1 MTTQNL
7 NYLWNFPHKRLSGYL
22 LPFVLPMA
30 MSAVS
35 AYEPGNDND
44 PMPKDVLNNSEMRSS
59 KSDASR
65 STRSSQSHLTEGLV
79 ACYPF
84 NGNANDASGNGF
96 HGTTHGVT
104 LTENQLGKANRAYYF
119 DGGSF
124 INLGHSPSF
133 NVNYHTITAWIK
145 GENLDGANFIIG
157 KVTPKVHETISLY
170 MNSNLLE
177 TSFATSTEANSLSSQ
192 SQLEN
197 DKWYF
202 VALTYNGQTAKLYI
216 NGKVE
221 SSVPRTGTVLTN
233 DRDLAIGRHG
243 GDSDQG
249 GDDFFF
255 HGSIDEVRIYNRAL
269 CDFEIKTLYNLPEPG
284 NCSSRVEAYASYL
297 PSEGVLIIPE
307 VDVPNAFGGVTTYRI
322 EMSKVGE
329 GLTFSVINA
338 VPVE

>member
-1 MTTQNL
+1 MKKQNL
-7 NYLWNFPHKRLSGYL
+7 NCLWNFSHKRLSGYL
-22 LPFVLPMA
+22 LPVILPIA
-30 MSAVS
+30 MSTVS
-35 AYEPGNDND
+35 AQGNDND
-44 PMPKDVLNNSEMRSS
+44 PIPKDVLSEVRSS
-59 KSDASR
+59 KFDTPR

-84 NGNANDASGNGF
+84 TGNANDASGNEF

-104 LTENQLGKANRAYYF
+104 LTEDQLGKANRAYYF

-145 GENLDGANFIIG
+145 GENLHGTHFIIG

-170 MNSNLLE
+170 LNSNLLE
-177 TSFATSTEANSLSSQ
+177 TSFATSTGANPLLTSQ

-202 VALTYNGQTAKLYI
+202 VAFTYNGEMAKLYI
-216 NGKVE
+216 NGKLDNR
-221 SSVPRTGTVLTN
+221 VPRTGIVATN
-233 DRDLAIGRHG
+233 ARDLAIGRHG
-243 GDSDQG
+243 GDSDQK

-269 CDFEIKTLYNLPEPG
+269 CASEIKTLYNLPEPG
-284 NCSSRVEAYASYL
+284 NCSSRVEAPASYL
-297 PSEGVLIIPE
+297 PDEGLLIIPE

-322 EMSKVGE
+322 EMSKGE

-338 VPVE
+338 VPVQ